1 MKIDEKIKKFK
12 TEVKIWSK
20 KLQVFP
26 YDVKLE
32 RMKQW
37 GYCSSDGVVHFNNDL
52 LFKRKELQI
61 YVIIHELLHLKIPN
75 HGKLFQALIN
85 THIPNWKELDKELN
99 SIKKDSDEQTHK
111 TTCFANSLDST
122 Y

>member
-37 GYCSSDGVVHFNNDL
+37 GYCSSDGIVHFNNDL
-52 LFKRKELQI
+52 LFKRKELQT

-75 HGKLFQALIN
+75 HGKLFQALISV
-85 THIPNWKELDKELN
+85 HIPNWKKLDKELN
-99 SIKKDSDEQTHK
+99 TVKRHLDEPTHK
-111 TTCFANSLDST
+111 TTCSAHSLDSAF
-122 Y
+122 

>member
-12 TEVKIWSK
+12 NEVKIWSK

-26 YDVKLE
+26 FDIKLE
-32 RMKQW
+32 DIKQW
-37 GYCSSDGVVHFNNDL
+37 GYCSPEKVIYFNNNL

-75 HGKLFQALIN
+75 HGKLFQAMMT
-85 THIPNWKELDKELN
+85 THIPNWRELDKELN
-99 SIKKDSDEQTHK
+99 FIQQKLQSK
-111 TTCFANSLDST
+111 SLQPNL
-122 Y
+122 